1 MTPLSAI
8 VWNVDPTFFSLFG
21 LEIRYYGVLWAV
33 AFLLGIYYFTK
44 FCKHEQLPDRLV
56 DSMFWCATILAI
68 VGARLGHCLFY
79 EPEVYL
85 ADPLRMLNIRE
96 GGMASHGAA
105 IGFLLGLTIFA
116 IANKMPFWWGADR
129 IMIPVA
135 IGGAGVRIG
144 NLMNS
149 EIYGGPTDLPWG
161 FVFQRAGETQPMHPT
176 QIYEALCYI
185 IVFLTLLWLYFKRDA
200 GRKHP
205 GLMFGVGLIGI
216 FVARFFIEYIKNDQV
231 GFEEG
236 MRSAIGMN
244 MGQFLSIPFVVIGIV
259 LVIVGLHSKPQHIAW
274 AEAEKAAANAKP
286 KAKKVAPPKAK
297 NSK

>member
-1 MTPLSAI
+1 MTLFSAI
-8 VWNVDPTFFSLFG
+8 TWNVDPTFFTLFG
-21 LEIRYYGVLWAV
+21 LDIRYYGVLWAV
-33 AFLLGIYYFTK
+33 AFMLGIYYFTK
-44 FCKHEQLPDRLV
+44 FCKHEGLPDKLV

-85 ADPLRMLNIRE
+85 ADPLRILNIRE

-116 IANKMPFWWGADR
+116 IANKMPWWWGADR

-161 FVFQRAGETQPMHPT
+161 FIFQRAGETQPMHPT

-185 IVFLTLLWLYFKRDA
+185 LVFVILLWLYFKRDA

-216 FVARFFIEYIKNDQV
+216 FVARFIIEYIKNDQV

-244 MGQFLSIPFVVIGIV
+244 MGQLLSIPFVVIGIV
-259 LVIVGLHSKPQHIAW
+259 LVIVGLLNKPQHIAW
-274 AEAEKAAANAKP
+274 VEAAKAAEAKP

-297 NSK
+297 K

>member
-1 MTPLSAI
+1 MTNLLSI
-8 VWNVDPTFFSLFG
+8 TWNVDPTFFTLFG
-21 LEIRYYGVLWAV
+21 LDIRYYGVLWAV
-33 AFLLGIYYFTK
+33 AFMLGIYYFTK
-44 FCKHEQLPDRLV
+44 FCKHEGLPDRLV

-68 VGARLGHCLFY
+68 LGARLGHCLFY

-85 ADPLRMLNIRE
+85 ADPVRILNIRE

-116 IANKMPFWWGADR
+116 VMNKMPWWWGADR

-161 FVFQRAGETQPMHPT
+161 FIFQRAGETQPMHPT

-185 IVFLTLLWLYFKRDA
+185 LVFLILLWLYFKRDA

-216 FVARFFIEYIKNDQV
+216 FVARFIIVYIKNDQV

-244 MGQFLSIPFVVIGIV
+244 MGQLLSIPFVVIGII
-259 LVIVGLHSKPQHIAW
+259 LVVVGLLNKPQHIAW
-274 AEAEKAAANAKP
+274 VEAAKQAEARP

-297 NSK
+297 K

>member
-1 MTPLSAI
+1 MTNLLAI
-8 VWNVDPTFFSLFG
+8 TWNVDPTFFTLFG
-21 LEIRYYGVLWAV
+21 LDIRYYGVLWAV
-33 AFLLGIYYFTK
+33 AFMLGIYYFTK
-44 FCKHEQLPDRLV
+44 FCKHEGLPDRLV

-85 ADPLRMLNIRE
+85 ADPVRILNIRE

-116 IANKMPFWWGADR
+116 VINKMPWWWGADR

-161 FVFQRAGETQPMHPT
+161 FIFQRAGETQPMHPT

-185 IVFLTLLWLYFKRDA
+185 LVFLILLWLYFKKDA

-205 GLMFGVGLIGI
+205 GLMFGMGLIGI
-216 FVARFFIEYIKNDQV
+216 FVARFIIEYIKNDQV

-244 MGQFLSIPFVVIGIV
+244 MGQLLSIPFVVIGII
-259 LVIVGLHSKPQHIAW
+259 LVVVGLLNKPQHIAW
-274 AEAEKAAANAKP
+274 VEAAKQAEARP

-297 NSK
+297 K

>member
-1 MTPLSAI
+1 MTNLLSI
-8 VWNVDPTFFSLFG
+8 TWNVDPTFFTLFG
-21 LEIRYYGVLWAV
+21 LDIRYYGVLWAV
-33 AFLLGIYYFTK
+33 AFMLGIYYFTK
-44 FCKHEQLPDRLV
+44 FCKHEGLPDRLV

-68 VGARLGHCLFY
+68 LGARLGHCLFY

-85 ADPLRMLNIRE
+85 ADPVRILNIRE

-116 IANKMPFWWGADR
+116 VMNKMPWWWGADR

-161 FVFQRAGETQPMHPT
+161 FIFQRAGETQPMHPT

-185 IVFLTLLWLYFKRDA
+185 LVFLILLWLYFKRDA

-216 FVARFFIEYIKNDQV
+216 FVARFIIEYIKNDQV

-244 MGQFLSIPFVVIGIV
+244 MGQLLSIPFVVIGII
-259 LVIVGLHSKPQHIAW
+259 LVVVGLLNKPQHIAW
-274 AEAEKAAANAKP
+274 VEAAKQAEARP

-297 NSK
+297 K

>member
-1 MTPLSAI
+1 MTNLLAI
-8 VWNVDPTFFSLFG
+8 TWNVDPTFFTLFG
-21 LEIRYYGVLWAV
+21 LDIRYYGVLWAV
-33 AFLLGIYYFTK
+33 AFMLGIYYFTK
-44 FCKHEQLPDRLV
+44 FCKHEGLPDRLV

-68 VGARLGHCLFY
+68 LGARLGHCLFY

-85 ADPLRMLNIRE
+85 ADPVRILNIRE

-116 IANKMPFWWGADR
+116 VMNKMPWWWGADR

-161 FVFQRAGETQPMHPT
+161 FIFQRAGETQPMHPT

-185 IVFLTLLWLYFKRDA
+185 LVFLILLWLYFKRDA

-216 FVARFFIEYIKNDQV
+216 FVARFIIEYIKNDQV

-244 MGQFLSIPFVVIGIV
+244 MGQLLSIPFVVIGII
-259 LVIVGLHSKPQHIAW
+259 LVVVGLLNKPQHIAW
-274 AEAEKAAANAKP
+274 VEAAKQAEARP

-297 NSK
+297 K

>member
-1 MTPLSAI
+1 MTLFSAI
-8 VWNVDPTFFSLFG
+8 TWNVDPTFFTLFG
-21 LEIRYYGVLWAV
+21 LDIRYYGVLWAV
-33 AFLLGIYYFTK
+33 AFMLGIYYFTK
-44 FCKHEQLPDRLV
+44 FCKHEGLPDKLV

-68 VGARLGHCLFY
+68 LGARLGHCLFY

-85 ADPLRMLNIRE
+85 ADPLRILNIRE

-116 IANKMPFWWGADR
+116 IVNKMPWWWGADR

-161 FVFQRAGETQPMHPT
+161 FIFQRAGETQPMHPT

-185 IVFLTLLWLYFKRDA
+185 LVFLILLWLYFKRDA

-216 FVARFFIEYIKNDQV
+216 FVARFIIEYIKNDQV

-244 MGQFLSIPFVVIGIV
+244 MGQLLSIPFVIIGIV
-259 LVIVGLHSKPQHIAW
+259 LVIVGLLNKPQHIAW
-274 AEAEKAAANAKP
+274 VEAAKAAEAKP

-297 NSK
+297 K

>member
-1 MTPLSAI
+1 MTLFSAI
-8 VWNVDPTFFSLFG
+8 TWNVDPTFFTLFG
-21 LEIRYYGVLWAV
+21 LDIRYYGVLWAV
-33 AFLLGIYYFTK
+33 AFMLGIYYFTK
-44 FCKHEQLPDRLV
+44 FCKHEGLPDKLV

-85 ADPLRMLNIRE
+85 ADPLRILNIRE

-116 IANKMPFWWGADR
+116 IANKMPWWWGADR

-161 FVFQRAGETQPMHPT
+161 FIFQRAGETQPMHPT

-185 IVFLTLLWLYFKRDA
+185 LVFLILLWLYFKRDA

-216 FVARFFIEYIKNDQV
+216 FVARFIIEYIKNDQV

-244 MGQFLSIPFVVIGIV
+244 MGQLLSIPFVVIGIV
-259 LVIVGLHSKPQHIAW
+259 LVIVGLLNKPQHIAW
-274 AEAEKAAANAKP
+274 VEAAKAAEAKP

-297 NSK
+297 K

>member
-1 MTPLSAI
+1 MTLFSAI
-8 VWNVDPTFFSLFG
+8 TWNVDPTFFTLFG
-21 LEIRYYGVLWAV
+21 LDIRYYGVLWAV
-33 AFLLGIYYFTK
+33 AFMLGIYYFTK
-44 FCKHEQLPDRLV
+44 FCKHEGLPDKLV

-85 ADPLRMLNIRE
+85 ADPLRILNIRE

-116 IANKMPFWWGADR
+116 IANKMPWWWGADR

-161 FVFQRAGETQPMHPT
+161 FIFQRAGETQPMHPT

-185 IVFLTLLWLYFKRDA
+185 LVFLILLWLYFKRDA

-244 MGQFLSIPFVVIGIV
+244 MGQLLSIPFVVIGIV
-259 LVIVGLHSKPQHIAW
+259 LVIVGLLNKPQHIAW
-274 AEAEKAAANAKP
+274 VEVAKAAEAKP

-297 NSK
+297 K

>member
-1 MTPLSAI
+1 MTLFSAI
-8 VWNVDPTFFSLFG
+8 TWNVDPTFFTLFG
-21 LEIRYYGVLWAV
+21 LDIRYYGVLWAV
-33 AFLLGIYYFTK
+33 AFMLGIYYFTK
-44 FCKHEQLPDRLV
+44 FCKHEGLPDKLV

-85 ADPLRMLNIRE
+85 ADPLRILNIRE

-116 IANKMPFWWGADR
+116 VINKMPWWWGADR

-161 FVFQRAGETQPMHPT
+161 FIFQRAGETQPMHPT

-185 IVFLTLLWLYFKRDA
+185 LVFVILLWLYFKRDA

-216 FVARFFIEYIKNDQV
+216 FVARFIIEYIKNDQV

-244 MGQFLSIPFVVIGIV
+244 MGQLLSIPFVVIGIV
-259 LVIVGLHSKPQHIAW
+259 LVIVGLLNKPQHIAW
-274 AEAEKAAANAKP
+274 VEAAKAAEAKP

-297 NSK
+297 K

>member
-1 MTPLSAI
+1 MTLFSAI
-8 VWNVDPTFFSLFG
+8 TWNVDPTFFTLFG
-21 LEIRYYGVLWAV
+21 LDIRYYGVLWAV
-33 AFLLGIYYFTK
+33 AFMLGIYYFTK
-44 FCKHEQLPDRLV
+44 FCKHEGLPDKLV

-85 ADPLRMLNIRE
+85 ADPLRILNIRE

-116 IANKMPFWWGADR
+116 IANKMPWWWGADR

-161 FVFQRAGETQPMHPT
+161 FIFQRAGETQPMHPT

-185 IVFLTLLWLYFKRDA
+185 LVFLILLWLYFKRDA

-244 MGQFLSIPFVVIGIV
+244 MGQLLSIPFVVIGIV
-259 LVIVGLHSKPQHIAW
+259 LVIVGLLNKPQHIAW
-274 AEAEKAAANAKP
+274 VEAAKAAEAKP

-297 NSK
+297 K

>member
-1 MTPLSAI
+1 MTLFSAI
-8 VWNVDPTFFSLFG
+8 TWNVDPTFFTLFG
-21 LEIRYYGVLWAV
+21 LDIRYYGVLWAV
-33 AFLLGIYYFTK
+33 AFMLGIYYFTK
-44 FCKHEQLPDRLV
+44 FCKHEGLPDKLV

-85 ADPLRMLNIRE
+85 ADPLRILNIRE

-116 IANKMPFWWGADR
+116 IANKMPWWWGADR

-161 FVFQRAGETQPMHPT
+161 FIFQRAGETQPMHPT

-185 IVFLTLLWLYFKRDA
+185 LVFVILLWLYFKRDA

-244 MGQFLSIPFVVIGIV
+244 MGQLLSIPFVVIGIV
-259 LVIVGLHSKPQHIAW
+259 LVIVGLLNKPQHIAW
-274 AEAEKAAANAKP
+274 VEAAKAAEAKP

-297 NSK
+297 K